1 MHVERMARNAGLSVT
16 ESSTPPTVAVLM
28 ATYNGGDFLDEQI
41 QSLED
46 QTHASIDVHVSDDGS
61 SDRTRAILEAWRARW
76 NRGRFVVRSGPGG
89 GFSENFRS
97 LIVHA
102 DVDADYFAFC
112 DQDDIWEPGKL
123 RRALETLGPPADAP
137 RLFCSR
143 TRIISES
150 GRLLGLS
157 PEFRRDPSFRNA
169 LVQSIA
175 GGNTMVFN
183 AAARHLLAT
192 ASARSA
198 FVSHD
203 WWAYM
208 LVTGAGGQVF
218 YSSEPL
224 VRYRQHPNNL
234 VGTTNSIRGQ
244 LDRLE
249 RLGRGVFAQWSDI
262 NIAGLEDNIHLLT
275 PEARTVFGRFK
286 EARNKGIAERLRG
299 LRASGV
305 YRQTLLGN
313 IALYVAAMFGRL

>member
-1 MHVERMARNAGLSVT
+1 MHVERMGMTAGRSVADYGR
-16 ESSTPPTVAVLM
+16 PPTVAVLM

-41 QSLED
+41 RSLED
-46 QTHASIDVHVSDDGS
+46 QTHAAIDVHVSDDGS
-61 SDRTRAILEAWRARW
+61 SDRTHAILEAWRARW
-76 NRGRFVVRSGPGG
+76 TRGRFIVRGGPGG

-123 RRALETLGPPADAP
+123 RRALETLGPPAAAP

-208 LVTGAGGQVF
+208 LVTGAGGEVI

-224 VRYRQHPNNL
+224 VRYRQHPNNV

-244 LDRLE
+244 LDRLG
-249 RLGRGVFAQWSDI
+249 RLGRGVFSQWSDI
-262 NIAGLEDNIHLLT
+262 NVAGLEDNIHLLT